1 MPPRTN
7 TLDNYTVSALKHL
20 IYSKY
25 EANPQAKIYG
35 LPSFLISMQNDN
47 VVFKHIFISQCF
59 YFRINEL

>member
-1 MPPRTN
+1 MSPMPPRTN

-35 LPSFLISMQNDN
+35 LSF
-47 VVFKHIFISQCF
+47 IFDQHAK
-59 YFRINEL
+59 